1 MDRRAWQATVLGV
14 TKESDTAEHACTRR
28 DIGTKEKT
36 PRLKGIKEVYKTIH
50 SIESK

>member
-36 PRLKGIKEVYKTIH
+36 PRGL
-50 SIESK
+50 